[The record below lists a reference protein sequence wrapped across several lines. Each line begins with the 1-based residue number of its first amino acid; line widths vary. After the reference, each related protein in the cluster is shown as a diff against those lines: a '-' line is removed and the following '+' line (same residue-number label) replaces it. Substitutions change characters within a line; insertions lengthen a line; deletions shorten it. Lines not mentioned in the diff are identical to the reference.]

1 MTDLPKLSQILVYDN
16 APVINQFCKENPEI
30 SFEQTKQI
38 FLDLL
43 SWLWLSEHRLQ
54 RQLTTHIIAPL
65 AKLDKMWHCF
75 ILHTQDYT
83 EFCQKYFNRYLHHV
97 VEPIGYEHTMSTD
110 ELSAY
115 LGDCFDQL
123 GEEWLL
129 RNFPC

>member
-1 MTDLPKLSQILVYDN
+1 MIKLPALSQILVYDN
-16 APVINQFCKENPEI
+16 ESVVSQFSKENPEI
-30 SFEQTKQI
+30 SVEQAKQI
-38 FLDLL
+38 FQDLL
-43 SWLWLSEHRLQ
+43 CWLWLSEHRSR
-54 RQLTTHIIAPL
+54 RQLATHMIVPL

-97 VEPIGYEHTMSTD
+97 AEPIGNEYTMSTD

-115 LGDCFDQL
+115 LSDCFDQL
-123 GEEWLL
+123 GEGWLL